1 MANTM
6 REKRHRICKNATVSC
21 SNIFV
26 FLFLVMLIIIAA
38 TAGTYLFRNTSPKIY
53 LLLYVLLP
61 WFFLILCNAVLERVS
76 LNPYLFAIIL
86 FIISLVSKIS
96 MAMLIQTPPESDFY
110 LLYFAAQELA
120 DGNNILNTTQY
131 FQFWAYQSGFVV
143 WMSFFIRFFNAGLQ
157 FFLIMNALAVSIT
170 NVLLYFLCRRF
181 GSDLGAT
188 IVSLIYLC
196 YPAPFFMVPV
206 LTNQTMAELF
216 MMGALC
222 LYLIPQGPRKKRCAC
237 HLGAGILLA
246 ISNIFRPMAVVL
258 VFSVLGVTVL
268 CIITRRNFRAYAIP
282 CAFFCGGYIAI
293 TQGASFLICASGIN
307 TNGLNN
313 MLPTWKFVLGL
324 NSASSGRY
332 SSQDAAYV
340 FGSNHPVAAAQE
352 LLRDRLSFCS
362 IPQLLRLFWEKIIIM
377 WGYFEDSSWALTQR
391 VMDMLRERGLYNFV
405 RYWVDKW
412 CRLGAGAYIMI
423 MILAGA
429 GAKRIRGKLDYRYVV
444 VLASGIYFG
453 AHLLVEIQVRYRSTF
468 LLFLLPLTACG
479 VDSLKNILTH
489 VRMHKRLGD

>member
-6 REKRHRICKNATVSC
+6 LEKRHSICKNATVSC
-21 SNIFV
+21 SNIFIL
-26 FLFLVMLIIIAA
+26 LFLVMLVIIAVA
-38 TAGTYLFRNTSPKIY
+38 AETYLFRNTSPKIY
-53 LLLYVLLP
+53 LLLYLLLP
-61 WFFLILCNAVLERVS
+61 WFFLILCIATLEQVS

-86 FIISLVSKIS
+86 FIISLVCKIS
-96 MAMLIQTPPESDFY
+96 IAILIQTPPESDFY
-110 LLYFAAQELA
+110 LLYYAARELA

-143 WMSFFIRFFNAGLQ
+143 WMSFFICFFNVGVQ
-157 FFLIMNALAVSIT
+157 FFLITNALVVSIT

-181 GSDLGAT
+181 ASNVGAA

-196 YPAPFFMVPV
+196 YPAPFFLVPV
-206 LTNQTMAELF
+206 LTNQAMAELF

-222 LYLIPQGPRKKRCAC
+222 LYLSPQGPGKKRCAY

-258 VFSVLGVTVL
+258 VISVLGVTAL
-268 CIITRRNFRAYAIP
+268 CIITQRNFREYAIP

-293 TQGASFLICASGIN
+293 TQGASFLICASGLN
-307 TNGLNN
+307 ANGLNN
-313 MLPTWKFVLGL
+313 MLPAWKFVLGL

-340 FGSNHPVAAAQE
+340 FGSNYPVAAAQE
-352 LLRDRLSFCS
+352 LLRDRLSS
-362 IPQLLRLFWEKIIIM
+362 YSLPQLLRLFWEKITIM

-391 VMDMLRERGLYNFV
+391 VVDMLRERGLYTFV

-429 GAKRIRGKLDYRYVV
+429 GAKRIRRELDYRYIVI
-444 VLASGIYFG
+444 LASGIYFG
-453 AHLLVEIQVRYRSTF
+453 AHLLIEIQVRYRSTF

-479 VDSLKNILTH
+479 VDCLKSILTH
-489 VRMHKRLGD
+489 VRRHKRLEV